1 MRNIRLFIAIF
12 ISALLLQSCSVSY
25 LQLRN
30 ELRENPSSAY
40 SQPCNVKYSIYIE
53 GHKKRVDAGDVGWR
67 HRDSLHEDRLQERI
81 ATIQKIHDDWLQ
93 KYIEPTQEIIS
104 KKGCVANYV
113 EHEEEANLKIRIVAS
128 GFRLLHT
135 APQDWLTGLS
145 FGLIPSWKI
154 EKDGYKFYFE
164 NASMKREHSYSVDKK
179 TFAHLILFPIFWVT
193 FITLDEMDVYKK
205 ALINF
210 LES

>member
-1 MRNIRLFIAIF
+1 MRNIRLLVAVF

-40 SQPCNVKYSIYIE
+40 GQPCNVKYSIFIE
-53 GHKKRVDAGDVGWR
+53 GHKKRVDVGDVGWR
-67 HRDSLHEDRLQERI
+67 QRDSLHEDRPQERI
-81 ATIQKIHDDWLQ
+81 AAIQKILDDRLQ

-104 KKGCVANYV
+104 KKGCAANYI

-128 GFRLLHT
+128 GFGLHT

-145 FGLIPSWKI
+145 FGLIPSWKTQ
-154 EKDGYKFYFE
+154 KDGYKYYFE
-164 NASMKREHSYSVDKK
+164 NVSMKREHSYSVDKK

-210 LES
+210 LGS